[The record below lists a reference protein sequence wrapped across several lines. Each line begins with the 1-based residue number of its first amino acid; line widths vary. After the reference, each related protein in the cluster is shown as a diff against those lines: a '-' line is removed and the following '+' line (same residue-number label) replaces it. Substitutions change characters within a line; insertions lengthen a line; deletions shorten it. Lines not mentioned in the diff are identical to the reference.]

1 MKYTFVLHIYTFHG
15 KEKENATYDMEGNL
29 EIDVKD
35 KYCLLMFIY

>member
-1 MKYTFVLHIYTFHG
+1 MKYIFVLYIYIFYG
-15 KEKENATYDMEGNL
+15 KEKENVIYDMEGNL